1 MGQVYYLL
9 GDIEKEAEDKILK
22 LYSSK
27 ELEADILKV
36 AHHRFKKLN
45 NRKVLESSKSQN
57 STNRSRGKQ

>member
-22 LYSSK
+22 LYKSK
-27 ELEADILKV
+27 ELEANILKV

-45 NRKVLESSKSQN
+45 NRKVLKSSKS
-57 STNRSRGKQ
+57 